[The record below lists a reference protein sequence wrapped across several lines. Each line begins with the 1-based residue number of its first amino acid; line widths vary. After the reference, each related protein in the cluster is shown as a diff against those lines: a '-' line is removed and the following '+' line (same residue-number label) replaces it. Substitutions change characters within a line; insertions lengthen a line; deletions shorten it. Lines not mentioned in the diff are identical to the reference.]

1 LTLYA
6 LLGDVSL
13 PCFPSQLLRLPDTLH
28 RFPWL
33 KPFFPLAAF
42 LAWALA
48 AASSASE
55 AYEGPYVLLPWV
67 SGVLVAVFYAA
78 SLAFAL
84 VYDRTPK
91 PVEPEILLRNML
103 VGGLF
108 TLSLVLL
115 SQLFPPGNRGPLAYF
130 TGEVYPLLACVPLI
144 IYQVRSFARIRHLID
159 ERSATTRQWQRSMT
173 VLLFAAAFAA
183 VLPLPG
189 LLLFT
194 LFALAA
200 VPAFSLLFRVRW
212 IGELSQNSRVYVFVY
227 LFLITWVHLGLVLWF
242 FVEDAHGIFF
252 SQAHQNPF
260 PLLLLMFNG
269 AYALMSLLSV
279 LFNWPMTAIME
290 RRNNDIFG
298 FQSLHEQIS
307 HQGSAEDIQE
317 LLLDLCYRNSGARAA
332 WFTRPLN
339 GAQQVQYLKR
349 GEVALGQISR
359 WEGGLRQLAAA
370 EVAEREGHLYVRNAV
385 RHPQLED
392 LGAQFKTALS
402 FPMSVNGQ
410 PEGSLVLLKEP
421 EDAFDEYSIR
431 MLGTYVNQARLALEK
446 NRLVAQAVEN
456 ERMKNEFEIAT
467 RVQENLLPRAAPV
480 RSWVS
485 LAVAYR
491 PAQEVGGDCYDFF
504 EREDNLA
511 MVVGDVTGKGMGAA
525 FNVAELKGI
534 FHSNLDHLDDPEEFL
549 YRVNKAVSACFDPQI
564 FLTLVFLSFRPLD
577 NQFIYARAGHCP
589 ILFYRAAD
597 GNAAYL
603 EDKGMGLGIVRTE
616 RYRSHIQ
623 VNSHR
628 FDTND
633 IIVLFTDGIME
644 ANHPETGEEFGL
656 ERLRHIV
663 ARHAFF
669 TAEEIKRRILDD
681 IQEFLGGGR
690 AGDDITLLVIKFQ

>member
-1 LTLYA
+1 
-6 LLGDVSL
+6 
-13 PCFPSQLLRLPDTLH
+13 LPDTLQ

-33 KPFFPLAAF
+33 KPLLPLAVF
-42 LAWALA
+42 LAWGLA

-67 SGVLVAVFYAA
+67 SGVVVSLFYAA

-84 VYDRTPK
+84 VYDQTPK
-91 PVEPEILLRNML
+91 PVDPEILLRNML

-108 TLSLVLL
+108 TLTLVLL
-115 SQLFPPGNRGPLAYF
+115 SQLFPPANRGPLAYF
-130 TGEVYPLLACVPLI
+130 TGEVYPLLACLPLI
-144 IYQVRSFARIRHLID
+144 IYQVRSFVRIRHLID
-159 ERSATTRQWQRSMT
+159 ERTVSTRQWLRTMT
-173 VLLFAAAFAA
+173 ALLFVSAFAA
-183 VLPLPG
+183 LFPLPD
-189 LLLFT
+189 LALFA

-212 IGELSQNSRVYVFVY
+212 IGELTQSSRVYVFVY

-242 FVEDAHGIFF
+242 FVEDAHDIFF
-252 SQAHQNPF
+252 SQAYQNPF
-260 PLLLLMFNG
+260 PLLLLIFNG
-269 AYALMSLLSV
+269 GYALMSLLSV

-332 WFTRPLN
+332 WFTRPFN
-339 GAQQVQYLKR
+339 GGQQVQYLKR

-359 WEGGLRQLAAA
+359 WESGLRQQATA
-370 EVAEREGHLYVRNAV
+370 EVVEREGHLYVRNAA
-385 RHPQLED
+385 HHEHLQD
-392 LGAQFKTALS
+392 LGTQFKTALS
-402 FPMSVNGQ
+402 FPMSVNGH
-410 PEGSLVLLKEP
+410 PEGSLVLLKEH

-467 RVQENLLPRAAPV
+467 RVQENLLPRTEPV
-480 RSWVS
+480 RTWVNVS
-485 LAVAYR
+485 VAYR

-504 EREDNLA
+504 EKGNDVFIVL
-511 MVVGDVTGKGMGAA
+511 GDVTGKGMGAA

-534 FHSNLDHLDDPEEFL
+534 FHSNLDHLEDPEEFL
-549 YRVNKAVSACFDPQI
+549 FRVNTAVSACFDPQI
-564 FLTLVFLSFRPLD
+564 FLTLVFLSFRPME
-577 NQFIYARAGHCP
+577 NQFIYSRAGHCP
-589 ILFYRAAD
+589 LLYYRASD
-597 GNAAYL
+597 GQAEYL
-603 EDKGMGLGIVRTE
+603 QDKGMGLGIVRTD

-690 AGDDITLLVIKFQ
+690 AGDDITLMVIKFQ